1 MHALTRLCLYEHE
14 KNWLKSLF
22 FFHSHQ
28 NGLLRSKS
36 GKQVLYPFMLSTVGA
51 KRKSQNKENSVT
63 KPDNHTVNH
72 EIMSRTMSE
81 TLI

>member
-1 MHALTRLCLYEHE
+1 MHTKTVFSILSLANKSSILLC
-14 KNWLKSLF
+14 F
-22 FFHSHQ
+22 
-28 NGLLRSKS
+28 
-36 GKQVLYPFMLSTVGA
+36 STVGV

-72 EIMSRTMSE
+72 EIMSG

>member
-1 MHALTRLCLYEHE
+1 
-14 KNWLKSLF
+14 
-22 FFHSHQ
+22 
-28 NGLLRSKS
+28 
-36 GKQVLYPFMLSTVGA
+36 MLSTVGA